1 MFGPGKEQAL
11 GYAAMDIRTRPATEA
26 DKAFLRW
33 LEEAC
38 MREYAVALWG
48 AWRPRPPDEQMLDGC
63 RIIEGGESVGCVTT
77 IARPDHVWV
86 DQLYISPR
94 FQRKGIGSTVLRM
107 ILSEAAAMGV
117 PVRLSVI
124 ATNPA
129 IDFYLSHGFR
139 IHEETSERR
148 IMTT

>member
-1 MFGPGKEQAL
+1 MI
-11 GYAAMDIRTRPATEA
+11 IRTRQATEA
-26 DKAFLRW
+26 DKAFLSW

-48 AWRPRPPDEQMLDGC
+48 AWRPRPADEQTLDGC
-63 RIIEGGESVGCVTT
+63 RIIVEGEQSIGCMTT
-77 IARPDHVWV
+77 IARPDHIWI

-107 ILSEAAAMGV
+107 ILAEAGAMGV
-117 PVRLSVI
+117 PVRLSVL

-129 IDFYLSHGFR
+129 LDFYLRHQLH
-139 IHEETSERR
+139 IYDETPERR
-148 IMTT
+148 FMTT

>member
-1 MFGPGKEQAL
+1 MS
-11 GYAAMDIRTRPATEA
+11 IRTRPATET
-26 DKAFLRW
+26 DKPFLSW

-38 MREYAVALWG
+38 MREYTVALRG
-48 AWRPRPPDEQMLDGC
+48 AWRPRPPDEQLLDEC
-63 RIIEGGESVGCVTT
+63 RIIVEGGEDIGCVTM

-129 IDFYLSHGFR
+129 VDFYLPHGFR

>member
-1 MFGPGKEQAL
+1 MQFSQW
-11 GYAAMDIRTRPATEA
+11 AAMSIRTRPATEA
-26 DKAFLRW
+26 DRPFLSW

-38 MREYAVALWG
+38 MREYAVELWG
-48 AWRPRPPDEQMLDGC
+48 AWRPRPPDERMLDGC
-63 RIIEGGESVGCVTT
+63 RIIVEGEESIGCMTT
-77 IARPDHVWV
+77 IAHPDYIWV

-94 FQRKGIGSTVLRM
+94 FQRKGIGSTALRM

-117 PVRLSVI
+117 SVRLSVI

-129 IDFYLSHGFR
+129 IDFYLSHGLR

>member
-1 MFGPGKEQAL
+1 MS
-11 GYAAMDIRTRPATEA
+11 IRTRPATET
-26 DKAFLRW
+26 DKPFLSW

-38 MREYAVALWG
+38 MREHAVALSG
-48 AWRPRPPDEQMLDGC
+48 AWRPRPPDEQPLDGC
-63 RIIEGGESVGCVTT
+63 RIIVEGGEDIGCMTMT
-77 IARPDHVWV
+77 AHLDHVWV
-86 DQLYISPR
+86 DQLYIAPR
-94 FQRKGIGSTVLRM
+94 FQRKGIGSTALRM
-107 ILSEAAAMGV
+107 ILSEAAARGV

-129 IDFYLSHGFR
+129 LDFYLRHGLR

>member
-1 MFGPGKEQAL
+1 MS
-11 GYAAMDIRTRPATEA
+11 IRTRPASEA
-26 DKAFLRW
+26 DKPFLSW

-48 AWRPRPPDEQMLDGC
+48 AWRPRPPDEQTLDGC
-63 RIIEGGESVGCVTT
+63 RIIVEGEESIGCVTT
-77 IARPDHVWV
+77 IAHPDHVWV

-94 FQRKGIGSTVLRM
+94 FQRKGAGSTALRL

-117 PVRLSVI
+117 PVRLSVL

-139 IHEETSERR
+139 IREETSERR

>member
-1 MFGPGKEQAL
+1 MS
-11 GYAAMDIRTRPATEA
+11 IRTRPATEA
-26 DKAFLRW
+26 DKPFLSW

-48 AWRPRPPDEQMLDGC
+48 AWRPRPPDKQTLDGC
-63 RIIEGGESVGCVTT
+63 RIIVEGEESIGCITT
-77 IARPDHVWV
+77 IAHPDHIWV
-86 DQLYISPR
+86 DQLYISPG
-94 FQRKGIGSTVLRM
+94 FQRKGIGSTALRM
-107 ILSEAAAMGV
+107 LLSEAAATGV

-129 IDFYLSHGFR
+129 IDFYLLHGLR